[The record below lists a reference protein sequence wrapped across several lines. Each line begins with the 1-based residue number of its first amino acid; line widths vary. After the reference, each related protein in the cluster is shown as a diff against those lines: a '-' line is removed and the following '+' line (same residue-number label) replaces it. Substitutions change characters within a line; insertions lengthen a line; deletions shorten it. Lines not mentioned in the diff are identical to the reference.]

1 MKSSVPV
8 NRTPVIQA
16 VIDHLTPVQFEVN
29 VTIPTTTIINI
40 GRT

>member
-8 NRTPVIQA
+8 NRTPVIQT
-16 VIDHLTPVQFEVN
+16 VVDHLTPHQFEVN
-29 VTIPTTTIINI
+29 VTIATTTIINI